1 MKKRFS
7 YKILTLAAI
16 MALAFVLVSCSPSTE
31 KSMEVKEVM
40 TKPSEESSDSSSET
54 AINEDDT
61 MNDEKSDDTMTD
73 EKKDETMS
81 DDKADDTMSGEKVF
95 TLEELKQYDGT
106 NGNPAYVAVDGV
118 VYDVTDK
125 PLWAGGTHKGNL
137 AGQDLSEAILKSPH
151 GKAKLE
157 ELPVVGTL
165 AEE

>member
-1 MKKRFS
+1 MKKHVS
-7 YKILTLAAI
+7 YKILAAVSV
-16 MALAFVLVSCSPSTE
+16 MALALVLASCSPSTE
-31 KSMEVKEVM
+31 KSMEVTDLMEK
-40 TKPSEESSDSSSET
+40 TQATEESPTEEATEEPEAAMDEPEDNMTEDTT
-54 AINEDDT
+54 ADEDGD
-61 MNDEKSDDTMTD
+61 
-73 EKKDETMS
+73 
-81 DDKADDTMSGEKVF
+81 KVF

-118 VYDVTDK
+118 VYDVSDK
-125 PLWAGGTHKGNL
+125 ALWSGGTHKGNT